1 MQPRRSEG
9 LARLGFS
16 CVVFRSGERG
26 AVGDFFSMKMKECL
40 MAKHVGV
47 KLPDDLFAVLQAGT
61 TVGVL
66 ATFSEKSIPHTTPVN
81 TLCPKGRESILLSIH
96 KDHTGYHNMVW
107 QKKVMLCFLDAE
119 NVAYSVL
126 GRAGVVRAP
135 SLVHPLMN
143 IVRVDIIEIKCDR
156 SVLCRVDSGV
166 RWSYTS
172 AEAEELSRALTE
184 ELRELA
190 KTL

>member
-1 MQPRRSEG
+1 
-9 LARLGFS
+9 
-16 CVVFRSGERG
+16 
-26 AVGDFFSMKMKECL
+26 

-47 KLPDDLFAVLQAGT
+47 KLPEDLVKTLKSQK

-66 ATFSEKSIPHTTPVN
+66 ATFSESGLPHTTPIQCVY
-81 TLCPKGRESILLSIH
+81 PKGEESILMAIH
-96 KDHTGYHNMVW
+96 KEHTGYENMVW
-107 QKKVMLCFLDAE
+107 QKKVMMCFMDE
-119 NVAYSVL
+119 DNIAYSVL

-135 SLVHPLMN
+135 SIVHPLMN
-143 IVRVDIIEIKCDR
+143 VVRIDIIDIKSDR
-156 SVLCRVDSGV
+156 SVLTRVESGV

-172 AEAEELSRALTE
+172 GEARELSEALMG